1 MLRKFLFVAVLAFS
15 SVYSEEF
22 VVKVSEDEGKAIS
35 EIVTTLGKTNLVALG
50 FKKGHL
56 KALGQ
61 GLRGIGSL
69 NFLGFILINEEL
81 KGHMRTIR
89 KSSFKWDGFMDGLKP
104 GFERELKSNK
114 LVEDLPAFA
123 ALAKVDPQQLL
134 VKAEAHN
141 WDEFV
146 AILIEPQDKK

>member
-1 MLRKFLFVAVLAFS
+1 MLRKFLFVAVLGFS
-15 SVYSEEF
+15 SISSEEF
-22 VVKVSEDEGKAIS
+22 SVKVSEDEGKAIS
-35 EIVTTLGKTNLVALG
+35 EIVTTLGKTSLVALG

-56 KALGQ
+56 KSLGQ

-69 NFLGFILINEEL
+69 HFLGYILSNEEL
-81 KGHMRTIR
+81 RSHMKTIR

-114 LVEDLPAFA
+114 LIEDLPSFA
-123 ALAKVDPQQLL
+123 ALTKADHQKLL
-134 VKAEAHN
+134 VRAQEHN

-146 AILIEPQDKK
+146 AILVETEETK